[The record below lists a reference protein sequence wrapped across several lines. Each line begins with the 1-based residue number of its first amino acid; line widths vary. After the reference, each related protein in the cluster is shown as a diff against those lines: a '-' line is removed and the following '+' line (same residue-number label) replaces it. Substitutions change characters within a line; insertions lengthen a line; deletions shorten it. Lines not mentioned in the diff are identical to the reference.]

1 MKKICFLIGNIDH
14 SGGTER
20 VTNLI
25 ANDLSKKGYKIYIL
39 SLFSDE
45 NPFFKLDENIGVYS
59 LYSKKISFKKNLLQ
73 TIWKIRSFS
82 TEHELDT
89 LIVVD
94 SISCV
99 FTIPAL
105 FGLKIKHICWEHFN
119 FNVDLGLSFRRLGR
133 KLAAKYCD
141 YIVTLTNRDKKL
153 WMHGLSNIKAEIV
166 PIPNPTPY
174 ENTENLPNLESKII
188 LAVGRLT
195 HQKGFDFLID
205 AWAKVCNTNSD
216 WMLRIIGDG
225 EDEKKLKQQAK
236 NLGIYNRIEFIAATK
251 NINKYYET
259 ASFYCMSS
267 RFEGLPMVL
276 LEAQAFGLPIVAF
289 DCDTGPSEIITNNI
303 NGYLC
308 NQNNCEDLSS
318 ALNNMMNI
326 SDEKFKNMCLNA
338 KLNSNSFKLDKI
350 IEKWTNII

>member
-20 VTNLI
+20 VTSLI
-25 ANDLSKKGYKIYIL
+25 ANDLSKKGYKIHIL
-39 SLFSDE
+39 SLFGDD
-45 NPFFKLDENIGVYS
+45 NPFFELDENIRMYS
-59 LYSKKISFKKNLLQ
+59 FYSKRISFKKNFLQ
-73 TIWKIRSFS
+73 TIWKIRNFS
-82 TEHELDT
+82 TEHQLDT

-99 FTIPAL
+99 FTVPAL

-119 FNVDLGLSFRRLGR
+119 FNVDLGVSFRRLGR
-133 KLAAKYCD
+133 RLAAKYCD
-141 YIVTLTNRDKKL
+141 YIVTLTNRDKEL

-166 PIPNPTPY
+166 PISNPTPY
-174 ENTENLPNLESKII
+174 ENTEHLPNLESKII
-188 LAVGRLT
+188 LAIGRLT

-205 AWAKVCNTNSD
+205 AWAKVCKINSD
-216 WMLRIIGDG
+216 WTLRIIGDG

-236 NLGIYNRIEFIAATK
+236 DLGIYNRIEFIPAKK
-251 NINKYYET
+251 NINKYYKT
-259 ASFYCMSS
+259 ASFYCMTS

-308 NQNNCEDLSS
+308 DQNNCEDLSF
-318 ALNNMMNI
+318 ALDNMMNM
-326 SDEKFKNMCLNA
+326 SEEKFQNMCLNA
-338 KLNSNSFKLDKI
+338 KLNSDSFKLDKI
-350 IEKWTNII
+350 IKKWINII

>member
-20 VTNLI
+20 VTSLI
-25 ANDLSKKGYKIYIL
+25 ANDLSKKGYKIHIL
-39 SLFSDE
+39 SLFGDD
-45 NPFFKLDENIGVYS
+45 NPFFKLDENIRMYS
-59 LYSKKISFKKNLLQ
+59 FYSKRVSFKKNFFQ
-73 TIWKIRSFS
+73 TIWKIRNFS
-82 TEHELDT
+82 TEHQLDT

-99 FTIPAL
+99 FTVPAL

-119 FNVDLGLSFRRLGR
+119 FNVDLGVSFRRLGR
-133 KLAAKYCD
+133 RLAAKYCD
-141 YIVTLTNRDKKL
+141 YIVTLTNRDKEL

-166 PIPNPTPY
+166 PISNPTPY
-174 ENTENLPNLESKII
+174 ENTEHLPNLESKII
-188 LAVGRLT
+188 LAIGRLT

-205 AWAKVCNTNSD
+205 AWAKVCKINSD
-216 WMLRIIGDG
+216 WTLRIIGDG

-236 NLGIYNRIEFIAATK
+236 DLGIYNRIEFIPAKK
-251 NINKYYET
+251 NINKYYKT
-259 ASFYCMSS
+259 ASFYCMTS

-308 NQNNCEDLSS
+308 DQNNCEDLSF
-318 ALNNMMNI
+318 ALDNMMNM
-326 SDEKFKNMCLNA
+326 SEEKFQNMCLNA
-338 KLNSNSFKLDKI
+338 KLNSNSFKLDEI
-350 IEKWTNII
+350 IKKWINII

>member
-39 SLFSDE
+39 SLFGNE
-45 NPFFKLDENIGVYS
+45 NPFFKLDENIRVYS
-59 LYSKKISFKKNLLQ
+59 LYSKKISLKKNLLQ

-82 TEHELDT
+82 TENELDT

-119 FNVDLGLSFRRLGR
+119 FNVDLGVSFRRLGR

-141 YIVTLTNRDKKL
+141 YIVTLTNRDKEL
-153 WMHGLSNIKAEIV
+153 WMHRLSNIKAGIV

-205 AWAKVCNTNSD
+205 AWAKVCKTNSD
-216 WMLRIIGDG
+216 WILRIIGDG

-308 NQNNCEDLSS
+308 NQNNCEDLTS
-318 ALNNMMNI
+318 ALNKMMNI
-326 SDEKFKNMCLNA
+326 SEEKFKNMCLNA
-338 KLNSNSFKLDKI
+338 KFNSDSFTLDKI